1 MEQIFKC
8 LICSFFGLL
17 TFLLG
22 DSLYKCPLL
31 SVFLSIVGFFYSVS
45 STFRFE
51 AYAYVLVSRRSL
63 DFHER
68 RTKNGYFTL
77 HCNFINWFV
86 YFFYLC
92 LCR

>member
-22 DSLYKCPLL
+22 DSLHECPLL
-31 SVFLSIVGFFYSVS
+31 SAFLSIVGLFFTAYPLLSV
-45 STFRFE
+45 FE
-51 AYAYVLVSRRSL
+51 AYAYVLVSRRSI

-68 RTKNGYFTL
+68 RTKKWIFHFTL
-77 HCNFINWFV
+77 
-86 YFFYLC
+86 
-92 LCR
+92 